1 MKADY
6 QIAEEIKSKGFSV
19 AKCNMNNEYP
29 DEWVLFG
36 VWFFLKTNFYVDLDW
51 RIGKYYFYVE
61 SGKEVVK
68 AKEPKNKSL
77 DTYSAE
83 KFLSQNLLKNY
94 VQLNTIAQTVHSDG
108 LYISDDLSIINL
120 FDDEDNKAVL
130 YWIVDEQGDDTVYCI
145 CNRDL
150 PLIMFSPFAK
160 REKLIEEVKRRGY
173 EVVKVRPI
181 WACEDDEVEDEEME
195 DKVVDFEEIEFLF

>member
-6 QIAEEIKSKGFSV
+6 KIAEEIKSKGFSV
-19 AKCNMNNEYP
+19 AKCNMNDESP

-36 VWFFLKTNFYVDLDW
+36 VWFYLRTDYYVDLDW

-61 SGKEVVK
+61 SGKEDVK

-77 DTYSAE
+77 DTYSAVE
-83 KFLSQNLLKNY
+83 FLSRNLLKNFEL
-94 VQLNTIAQTVHSDG
+94 LNTIAQSVHSDG
-108 LYISDDLSIINL
+108 LYTSEDISIISL
-120 FDDEDNKAVL
+120 FDIDDNKAVL

-150 PLIMFSPFAK
+150 PLIMFSPFAN
-160 REKLIEEVKRRGY
+160 REKLIKEAKHRGF
-173 EVVKVRPI
+173 EVVKEKPF
-181 WACEDDEVEDEEME
+181 WADDDDDIME
-195 DKVVDFEEIEFLF
+195 DKVVGFEEIDFLF